1 MAACCVPDFEGGEM
15 KKGKKVKGNPRA
27 KKPSGRSAPK
37 RIEKPFRLEVGKT
50 YEGNGWRIRVLARC
64 KEIPNSFRV
73 EVLAKPAG
81 VATLWFKSWYANGS
95 YFEDGAHGITVT
107 REVRQPKVPVA
118 RRAKGSWA

>member
-1 MAACCVPDFEGGEM
+1 MAPQHNPDV
-15 KKGKKVKGNPRA
+15 KKGKKMGKVDRPKTD
-27 KKPSGRSAPK
+27 GRSAPQ
-37 RIEKPFRLEVGKT
+37 RTQKPFRLEVGKT

-118 RRAKGSWA
+118 RMAKGSWA